1 VNLLDISD
9 ESEAIKNARAKATIL
24 FIGGGGVK
32 KILRF

>member
-24 FIGGGGVK
+24 FIGGGVK
-32 KILRF
+32 KILSF